1 MSTNTDIIK
10 DDDKKIKTILENET
24 NEKQTST
31 INDPPKELDRATLSQ
46 RFYADLIKDMS
57 VPYDGTTKLN
67 HDQITDI
74 LKSSFNYKVPSN
86 VFNWSKTQLHDRFKS
101 VEEGD
106 NSANITKYKNILK
119 TSTIAVGG
127 FSSAPFQLYES
138 GFGID
143 FICAIS
149 KCFTV
154 DTAAAHLD
162 TAGKPKGKD
171 IITSKIDIDITQNFF
186 KELGFPGS
194 LSVTTEWDGKDNKCN
209 LIINYNS
216 NKIEGEIYSERAD
229 AFYKY
234 TLGNKEK
241 NRELLKNTIN
251 GYEKAKI

>member
-31 INDPPKELDRATLSQ
+31 IEDLPEGIDPRTLPQ

-57 VPYDGTTKLN
+57 VPYDGTIKLT
-67 HDQITDI
+67 DTEIKDI
-74 LKSSFNYKVPSN
+74 LNSSFNYKVPSN
-86 VFNWSKTQLHDRFKS
+86 VFNWSKTQLHDRFNS
-101 VEEGD
+101 VEKDYG
-106 NSANITKYKNILK
+106 ANITKYKNILK

-171 IITSKIDIDITQNFF
+171 IITSKIDIDITTNFF
-186 KELGFPGS
+186 
-194 LSVTTEWDGKDNKCN
+194 
-209 LIINYNS
+209 
-216 NKIEGEIYSERAD
+216 
-229 AFYKY
+229 
-234 TLGNKEK
+234 
-241 NRELLKNTIN
+241 
-251 GYEKAKI
+251 